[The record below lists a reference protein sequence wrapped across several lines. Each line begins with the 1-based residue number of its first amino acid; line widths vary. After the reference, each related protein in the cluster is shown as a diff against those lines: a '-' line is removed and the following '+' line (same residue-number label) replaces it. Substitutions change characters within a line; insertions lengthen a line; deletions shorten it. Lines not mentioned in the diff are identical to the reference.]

1 MTTMLSSMLSST
13 TTLPSLTRSFLIQN
27 NIVIHA
33 PTIPAH
39 IVRIVAN
46 LVQCRPPRIVV
57 DVPLAFELRPQ
68 PISRVVAAFAL
79 VLVYPAAVPGMA
91 ASASSL
97 SLRKSS
103 SSTVRFARFAI
114 RDARESST
122 RRFFAFPLP
131 LIPSLPSAFDPLVS
145 ITLLL
150 NANSFAIVSPSRLSR
165 SFLFAEDA
173 VPDFRYLARLASTAP
188 TPLDWF
194 DFFRSPF
201 ELPGLVLDSSCP
213 VVSFS
218 CILRVLSDDSFAS
231 DMLLLLEED
240 VIIFG

>member
-1 MTTMLSSMLSST
+1 
-13 TTLPSLTRSFLIQN
+13 
-27 NIVIHA
+27 
-33 PTIPAH
+33 
-39 IVRIVAN
+39 
-46 LVQCRPPRIVV
+46 
-57 DVPLAFELRPQ
+57 
-68 PISRVVAAFAL
+68 
-79 VLVYPAAVPGMA
+79 MA

-240 VIIFG
+240 VIIFGNASCPFSLLALFISHSGSFFVVLSFSVLRLSTSASTFDERNLLSLDRTS